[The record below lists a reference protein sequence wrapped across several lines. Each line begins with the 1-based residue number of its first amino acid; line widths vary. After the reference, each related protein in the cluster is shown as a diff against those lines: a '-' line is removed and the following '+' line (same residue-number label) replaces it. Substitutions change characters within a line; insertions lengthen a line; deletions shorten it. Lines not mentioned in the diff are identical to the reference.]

1 MREVSRLRDT
11 LNAPTMFDA
20 LLRRART
27 LYRFRSAL
35 NRAYDA
41 PHFRGR
47 LLEWR
52 SFAAIH
58 DLELELGEPLDRSSL
73 SGAYLGMPVTV
84 SLFADEVRVIT
95 NFSVKLAAPPP
106 AELLARV
113 HESSLLHEQTERLL
127 DECVLRAKLDDVRS
141 SALRE
146 SLHAH
151 TAHLVVSETTL
162 TCHARYVDS
171 VAQHTKILVAL
182 FTLTRALQ
190 AETPPSSPYRANR
203 G

>member
-1 MREVSRLRDT
+1 MREVSALRAT
-11 LNAPTMFDA
+11 LRAPTMFDA

-35 NRAYDA
+35 NRAFDA

-58 DLELELGEPLDRSSL
+58 DLELELGEPLGNSSL
-73 SGAYLGMPVTV
+73 RGTYLGMPVTV

-95 NFSVKLAAPPP
+95 NFSVKLASPPP
-106 AELLARV
+106 AALLARV
-113 HESSLLHEQTERLL
+113 HETDFLHEQTERLI

-151 TAHLVVSETTL
+151 GAHLVLTETAL

-171 VAQHTKILVAL
+171 VAQHTKILVTL
-182 FTLTRALQ
+182 FTLTRAL
-190 AETPPSSPYRANR
+190 RADA
-203 G
+203 